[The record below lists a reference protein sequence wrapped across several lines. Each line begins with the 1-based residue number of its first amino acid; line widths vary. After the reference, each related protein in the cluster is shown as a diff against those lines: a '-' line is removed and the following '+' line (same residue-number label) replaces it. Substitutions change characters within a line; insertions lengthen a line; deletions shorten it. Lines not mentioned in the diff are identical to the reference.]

1 MAVFNKWVALKI
13 IEFLFCVACLVAK
26 RVSTDDEAR
35 LALLLQKLSREWSL
49 LNSITWDGSGSAFA
63 DATYGGYVIITF
75 GLIFGRVFQEIPRG
89 RRILEGILLGFGLLF
104 FLVLGGL
111 ELASLDA
118 IPDTLTVN
126 AAVLGALS
134 LAVAALFLL
143 DLMGPRVYTATRPS
157 QTDKVELKSPKSE
170 KKVSIITQP
179 SSNGHLLNDK
189 QNGKVPERPKDLD
202 LSKDVKRTETPAFE
216 SPKTPISQL
225 EELQID
231 SLEKSKFGSLRN
243 IEGGNYVRLSDPLVI
258 PDRLHYEQEL
268 AKFNE
273 KYFRDYLEY
282 ADSLDGKGQVVK
294 EQYLPELQTPVFKKV
309 KSTSGRLKDLYDEM
323 SPVYEKKRQS
333 KSPTRAKT
341 VATPTL
347 QQLEDYLKG
356 SGRSKRGDTPAI
368 YPLERIEEKEGNDG
382 EGRASGTP
390 TDPGY
395 VQYTAN
401 RWPEKRE
408 LRTPRHS
415 PT

>member
-1 MAVFNKWVALKI
+1 MAVFDKWVALKI
-13 IEFLFCVACLVAK
+13 VEFLFCVACLVAK

-49 LNSITWDGSGSAFA
+49 LNSITWDSSGSAFA

-75 GLIFGRVFQEIPRG
+75 GLIFARAFQEIPRG

-157 QTDKVELKSPKSE
+157 QTDKTEPVKSPKSE
-170 KKVSIITQP
+170 KKVSILSQP
-179 SSNGHLLNDK
+179 STNGHLPNDK
-189 QNGKVPERPKDLD
+189 QNGKLPERPKDLD
-202 LSKDVKRTETPAFE
+202 L
-216 SPKTPISQL
+216 
-225 EELQID
+225 
-231 SLEKSKFGSLRN
+231 
-243 IEGGNYVRLSDPLVI
+243 
-258 PDRLHYEQEL
+258 DRLHYEQEL

-282 ADSLDGKGQVVK
+282 TESLEGKGKVVK
-294 EQYLPELQTPVFKKV
+294 EQYLPELQTPVLAKV
-309 KSTSGRLKDLYDEM
+309 KTGRLKDLYDEM

-356 SGRSKRGDTPAI
+356 SGRSRRADTPAI
-368 YPLERIEEKEGNDG
+368 YPLERIEEKEGND